1 MFEKGV
7 TKTGGGDGFADVWR
21 KGFFA
26 WEYKKKKRNLD
37 DALGQLVR
45 CAAALENPP
54 LQVACDTDRMVI
66 VRSVLGSAWRQTSLR
81 SPGNANRT
89 QSGLMRRSVTAPA
102 TRWCPAAS
110 ASSARSSRNIARAR
124 PPADDPKVP
133 TCFPAAVTAAPAS
146 GAKPS

>member
-45 CAAALENPP
+45 CAAA
-54 LQVACDTDRMVI
+54 Q
-66 VRSVLGSAWRQTSLR
+66 
-81 SPGNANRT
+81 RT
-89 QSGLMRRSVTAPA
+89 N
-102 TRWCPAAS
+102 CPS
-110 ASSARSSRNIARAR
+110 ASSRLRFFFLYSQAKKPFLQTS
-124 PPADDPKVP
+124 
-133 TCFPAAVTAAPAS
+133 
-146 GAKPS
+146 AKPSPPPVLVTPFSNMNYSPTGSAVIGPSCPSGAQRSRNAPAPQHAR